1 MDLGPEQI
9 RSIVTY
15 VIILIASVAF
25 HEFGHAFVADRL
37 GDDTPSRQGRVT
49 LNPIAHADPIGTVAL
64 PLITAIFGSMAT
76 GGTTGGTTGGFG
88 WGRPVQTNP
97 VRYTRRFSMATGQ
110 VFVAIAGPMMNVLLA
125 VIFATAHVILLRTGT
140 LVWGTALSDA
150 MVLAVGIN
158 FSLFFFNLLPVPPL
172 DGGWVARRFVSA
184 RHAAA
189 FESFATYG
197 PFIIMAFVMIPV
209 LSVVIRVPAQF
220 CLQNLYR
227 ALISVAGL

>member
-9 RSIVTY
+9 RWIVTY

-76 GGTTGGTTGGFG
+76 GGTTGGFG

-110 VFVAIAGPMMNVLLA
+110 VFVAIAGPMMNIVLA
-125 VIFATAHVILLRTGT
+125 VLVATLHVVLLRTGT

-150 MVLAVGIN
+150 LVLAVGIN

-172 DGGWVARRFVSA
+172 DGGWVARRFVSR

-189 FESFATYG
+189 FETFATYG

-209 LSVVIRVPAQF
+209 LSLIIRVPATF
-220 CLQNLYR
+220 CLQHLYR
-227 ALISVAGL
+227 ALLSLFGLFGL